1 MIEIKYY
8 WNQET
13 IDHFQHLN
21 NYMSRKDIIEEI
33 ENFVYN
39 DCTIEEGETHE
50 DLVNDLINQTL

>member
-1 MIEIKYY
+1 MTEIKYY

-21 NYMSRKDIIEEI
+21 TYMSRKDIIEII
-33 ENFVYN
+33 EDFVYN
-39 DCTIEEGETHE
+39 DCTIEDGETHE